1 MSLKI
6 TILGCG
12 SSGGVPRIDGNFG
25 VCDPNEIK
33 NYRTRC
39 SVLVEKTDNENTYTR
54 VLVDTSPDLRAQL
67 LKAKITDLDAVLF
80 THDHADQTHGIDD
93 LRAIVYRRGQRID
106 AYFNH
111 PTRDILIERFGYI
124 FHGYEKPN
132 YPSLLNPKL
141 LPNYGEQLSI
151 DGEGGDL
158 KFIPIKL
165 IHGDIECAG
174 FRFEN
179 IAYCNDVNEIPV
191 DSMQYLKN
199 LDILIIDCLRYSKHP
214 THAHLE
220 QTLEW
225 IEKLK
230 PKQSILTN
238 MHIDLDYNILKNQ
251 LPEGVV
257 PAFDG
262 MVIEV

>member
-1 MSLKI
+1 MSVRI

-12 SSGGVPRIDGNFG
+12 SSGGVPRVDGNFG

-39 SVLVEKTDNENTYTR
+39 SILVEKTDNENDYTK
-54 VLVDTSPDLRAQL
+54 VLIDTSPDLRAQL
-67 LKAKITDLDAVLF
+67 LNSKTTDLDAVLF

-93 LRAIVYRRGQRID
+93 LRAIIYRRGNIID
-106 AYFNH
+106 AYFNR
-111 PTRDILIERFGYI
+111 PTRNILIERFGYI
-124 FHGYEKPN
+124 FSGHEKPN
-132 YPSLLNPKL
+132 YPALLNPKL
-141 LPNYGEQLSI
+141 LPDY
-151 DGEGGDL
+151 GDL
-158 KFIPIKL
+158 FQIKGAGGIIDFMPIKL

-179 IAYCNDVNEIPV
+179 VAYCNDVNEIPV
-191 DSMQYLKN
+191 ESMDYLKG
-199 LDILIIDCLRYSKHP
+199 LDVLIIDCLRYSKHP

-225 IEKLK
+225 VEHLK
-230 PKQSILTN
+230 PKKTILTN
-238 MHIDLDYNILKNQ
+238 MHIDLDYNVLKNQ
-251 LPEGVV
+251 LPKHII

-262 MVIEV
+262 MIIEN

>member
-12 SSGGVPRIDGNFG
+12 SSGGVPRIDGDFG
-25 VCDPNEIK
+25 ACDPSEIK

-39 SVLVEKTDNENTYTR
+39 SILVEKTDNEIDYTR
-54 VLVDTSPDLRAQL
+54 VLIDTSPDLRAQL
-67 LKAKITDLDAVLF
+67 LNAKITDLDGVLF

-93 LRAIVYRRGQRID
+93 LRAIVYRRRKRID
-106 AYFNH
+106 AYFNL
-111 PTRDILIERFGYI
+111 PTRRILLERFGYI
-124 FHGYEKPN
+124 FNGYEKPN

-141 LPNYGEQLSI
+141 LPPYGQEFFI
-151 DGEGGDL
+151 DGEGGQL
-158 KFIPIKL
+158 SFVPIEL

-174 FRFEN
+174 FRFDN
-179 IAYCNDVNEIPV
+179 IAYCNDVNEIPNN
-191 DSMQYLKN
+191 SMNYLEN

-230 PKQSILTN
+230 PKKSILTN
-238 MHIDLDYNILKNQ
+238 MHIDLDYNDLKNQ
-251 LPEGVV
+251 LPEGII

-262 MVIEV
+262 MIIEA

>member
-12 SSGGVPRIDGNFG
+12 SSGGVPRIDGDFG
-25 VCDPNEIK
+25 VCDPSEIK

-39 SVLVEKTDNENTYTR
+39 SILVEKTDNEIDYTR
-54 VLVDTSPDLRAQL
+54 VLIDTSPDLRTQL
-67 LKAKITDLDAVLF
+67 LNAKITDLDGVLF

-93 LRAIVYRRGQRID
+93 LRAIVYRRKERID

-111 PTRDILIERFGYI
+111 PTRKILLERFGYI
-124 FHGYEKPN
+124 FNGYEKPN

-141 LPNYGEQLSI
+141 LPPYGQEFFI
-151 DGEGGDL
+151 NGEGGQL
-158 KFIPIKL
+158 SFIPIEL
-165 IHGDIECAG
+165 IHGDVECAG
-174 FRFEN
+174 FRFDN
-179 IAYCNDVNEIPV
+179 IAYCNDVNEIPNN
-191 DSMQYLKN
+191 SMNYLEN

-230 PKQSILTN
+230 PKKSILTN
-238 MHIDLDYNILKNQ
+238 MHIDLDYNVLKNQ
-251 LPEGVV
+251 LPEVII

-262 MVIEV
+262 MIIEA